1 MIYLFIFLSLSF
13 RSGYFHERE
22 VFGKQNSLQERCDLC
37 YHVGSL
43 EPQGYHCTAA
53 STLDFVP
60 NTVDLPIPKNLIQHV
75 YVSNTFSEQ
84 FGGSDYLSIVVVFFP
99 SSSPRPV
106 RAA

>member
-1 MIYLFIFLSLSF
+1 MSF

-22 VFGKQNSLQERCDLC
+22 VFEKQNSLQERCDLC

-43 EPQGYHCTAA
+43 QPQGYHCTAV

-60 NTVDLPIPKNLIQHV
+60 NTVDLPIPKNLIQQV

-99 SSSPRPV
+99 SSSPRPA